1 MYYLFFINYIKFYG
15 ANIFNVFILNRMS
28 GRKIKHTVRGFLNA
42 ASRIVPGAHS
52 LFQGS
57 SSSHSRQKAWL
68 RHARPELHDRPITLQ
83 RSSDVNVYV
92 IDLICHSLI
101 YKCVLH
107 VSISCP

>member
-1 MYYLFFINYIKFYG
+1 M
-15 ANIFNVFILNRMS
+15 MS
-28 GRKIKHTVRGFLNA
+28 GRKTKHTARGFLNA
-42 ASRIVPGAHS
+42 ASRIVRGALS

-57 SSSHSRQKAWL
+57 SSSQNRQEALL
-68 RHARPELHDRPITLQ
+68 RHARPDLRDTPIALQ
-83 RSSDVNVYV
+83 RSIDVNVYV